1 MGRRHEPTGVERFE
15 RVVAWPPSRRV
26 DALAVASILLSP
38 LLVVYEFV
46 VGLVL
51 LIVGSTHRL
60 MRPGSQTGP
69 DLGVYGIALLAGPL
83 VYLLSWML
91 GGLFNW

>member
-1 MGRRHEPTGVERFE
+1 MSQRALTGSH
-15 RVVAWPPSRRV
+15 ALWLGPRRV
-26 DALAVASILLSP
+26 ALIGLAFASILLSP

-51 LIVGSTHRL
+51 VIVGSTLRL

-69 DLGVYGIALLAGPL
+69 DLRVYGIALLAAPL
-83 VYLLSWML
+83 VYLLAWML
-91 GGLFNW
+91 GGLFDW

>member
-1 MGRRHEPTGVERFE
+1 MSQRALNGSNASWLGPRS
-15 RVVAWPPSRRV
+15 VALAV
-26 DALAVASILLSP
+26 LAVASILLSP

-51 LIVGSTHRL
+51 MIVGSTLRL
-60 MRPGSQTGP
+60 MKPGFQTSP

-83 VYLLSWML
+83 VYLLAWML
-91 GGLFNW
+91 GRLFDW